1 MPHFHLKKYTMKQ
14 DKEMF
19 GENNEGRFVLGHVV
33 IVLLYAV
40 FAVVVGW
47 GIGKLLC

>member
-1 MPHFHLKKYTMKQ
+1 MKQ

-19 GENNEGRFVLGHVV
+19 GENNEGRFVLGT
-33 IVLLYAV
+33 IAIMLLYAV

-47 GIGKLLC
+47 AVSVIYK

>member
-1 MPHFHLKKYTMKQ
+1 MKQ

-19 GENNEGRFVLGHVV
+19 GENNEGLFVLGHVV